1 MAKRPR
7 EGRQKTFPFRK
18 MCQDGHKRLQE
29 ASQDTLGSAP
39 RRQNHWFYNGKT
51 YIFHFVFPPAFDV
64 PDVPQEPPRPPQNGR
79 ERGTGGPRR
88 RQDGPKRR
96 PRGRKKNSNR
106 FKRATRS
113 PKSRPRAPQETA
125 KNRPGGNREPPD
137 GGLGARPDPETLSGP
152 FFDHFGSS
160 FG

>member
-1 MAKRPR
+1 MPSARDRCPPGWPR
-7 EGRQKTFPFRK
+7 EAPEGAQDPFSRAR
-18 MCQDGHKRLQE
+18 CPE
-29 ASQDTLGSAP
+29 
-39 RRQNHWFYNGKT
+39 NHWFYNGKT
-51 YIFHFVFPPAFDV
+51 YIFHCVFPSAFNV
-64 PDVPQEPPRPPQNGR
+64 SDVPQDPPRPHQNGR
-79 ERGTGGPRR
+79 ERGSGGPRR

-106 FKRATRS
+106 SKRATRS

-152 FFDHFGSS
+152 VFDHFQTI